1 MSKQQSKHSSLSSYV
16 TQTAFF
22 NLCTPSAVAVA
33 SRIVIKPQFSAHIF
47 ITISS
52 TEANRPDSV
61 SSLLLFHVQQRYQS
75 RALWDLEMAR
85 P

>member
-1 MSKQQSKHSSLSSYV
+1 MSKQQSKHSSLSSHV

-47 ITISS
+47 ISS

-61 SSLLLFHVQQRYQS
+61 SSLLLFHVQQRYQC